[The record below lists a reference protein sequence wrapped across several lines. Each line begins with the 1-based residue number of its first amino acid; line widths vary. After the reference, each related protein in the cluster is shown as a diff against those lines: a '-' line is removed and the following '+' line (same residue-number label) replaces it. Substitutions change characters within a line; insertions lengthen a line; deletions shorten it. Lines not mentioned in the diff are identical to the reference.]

1 MKKNDDGPKRAATT
15 KKTRSPVP
23 TKQQRE
29 QAALKAN
36 GGLTAMQ
43 VLAMWE
49 LIIIGDG
56 KTAGQRSVR
65 LEQPDVRSLV
75 KAGLV
80 TIENGPRPKQP
91 AWMSKLHVT
100 DKGWAW
106 ANQQGLAVQVPSVQ
120 ATALVF
126 QALLAKIGAYLQI
139 NQLGLHQVFAPQ
151 PPESPVEPT
160 SPPSHEHPEPAA
172 AAPTTL
178 EARIRAAYLLAT
190 DGVMNQHIKLAR
202 LRAALDGEPAE
213 AVNEELRRMQQ
224 RGSTLL
230 YPIDD
235 PQRLRPEDEAAAM
248 RVAGERRDLVCIVG

>member
-1 MKKNDDGPKRAATT
+1 MKKKDDGQRRAAT
-15 KKTRSPVP
+15 
-23 TKQQRE
+23 
-29 QAALKAN
+29 AKATN
-36 GGLTAMQ
+36 GGLTARA

-49 LIIIGDG
+49 LIITGDG
-56 KTAGQRSVR
+56 KIASQRSVR

-80 TIENGPRPKQP
+80 TIENGPQATRPT
-91 AWMSKLHVT
+91 WMSKLHVT

-139 NQLGLHQVFAPQ
+139 NQLGLHQVLAPR

-160 SPPSHEHPEPAA
+160 SPEPAA

-190 DGVMNQHIKLAR
+190 GGVMNQHIKLAH

-248 RVAGERRDLVCIVG
+248 RVAGERRDLVCIRG